1 MESLLLLLK
10 GNYLLVPLIM
20 AVVLGCVALYDKLMQ
35 KEYPPETYAMYLLG
49 SGIISFISVYINTL
63 PDPVITEEILKGPPN
78 F

>member
-20 AVVLGCVALYDKLMQ
+20 AAVLGCVALYDKLMQ
-35 KEYPPETYAMYLLG
+35 KEYSPETYAMYLLG
-49 SGIISFISVYINTL
+49 SGLISFISVYINTL